1 MDSQPTPI
9 QSLNFNNNNNNNELE
24 NSNLKTKKKPFL
36 SEVDPH
42 LIKRKIQQEKYI
54 WFGVHNELLRN
65 KNIIKLIQKCKDS
78 SIPIER
84 ASIHLE
90 KFKLSFYKNNIYL
103 YYQEDSVIFLKLYL
117 ITKEQFIDILKIYY
131 NCNEKIY
138 NEFNNIFKTLLKIN
152 DKFNLKPFQDQ
163 SYFYDNIL
171 CVGDLDNI
179 NIFSVSTD
187 KKWEI
192 AMPDV
197 DYLKIIYN
205 GLIKSFKPYSE
216 YLIMYYIYLLDGVRN
231 FYTIKQLL
239 DVFNSINNNNNN
251 PENSSA
257 ASSETNMTIG
267 ENINQNKLLGIP
279 NPQLF
284 NLTTNNNNNNNNN
297 NINTIENN
305 NNNNINNNNNNIN
318 NTPPPNIKKINND
331 TVKCSTCNASPFIGT
346 PEKDPLNQYSYIFDL
361 HHLPIFDEITGEFF
375 WSNNEANWKVAR
387 DSIIKSEEA
396 NNGKSM
402 SIFHGSL
409 VSLSQS
415 FTVKKDDNK
424 DDENIDNNEGTFIE
438 ELNNLLKEIN

>member
-216 YLIMYYIYLLDGVRN
+216 YLIMYYIYSLYGL
-231 FYTIKQLL
+231 
-239 DVFNSINNNNNN
+239 
-251 PENSSA
+251 
-257 ASSETNMTIG
+257 
-267 ENINQNKLLGIP
+267 KLL
-279 NPQLF
+279 
-284 NLTTNNNNNNNNN
+284 
-297 NINTIENN
+297 
-305 NNNNINNNNNNIN
+305 
-318 NTPPPNIKKINND
+318 IK
-331 TVKCSTCNASPFIGT
+331 
-346 PEKDPLNQYSYIFDL
+346 PLYMIF
-361 HHLPIFDEITGEFF
+361 
-375 WSNNEANWKVAR
+375 K
-387 DSIIKSEEA
+387 
-396 NNGKSM
+396 
-402 SIFHGSL
+402 
-409 VSLSQS
+409 
-415 FTVKKDDNK
+415 
-424 DDENIDNNEGTFIE
+424 
-438 ELNNLLKEIN
+438 

>member
-163 SYFYDNIL
+163 DYFYDNIL

-239 DVFNSINNNNNN
+239 DVFNSINSNNNN

-305 NNNNINNNNNNIN
+305 NNNNINNNNIN

-361 HHLPIFDEITGEFF
+361 HHLPIFDETTGEFF
-375 WSNNEANWKVAR
+375 WNNSEVNWKTAR
-387 DSIIKSEEA
+387 DSIIKSEKA
-396 NNGKSM
+396 NSKSM
-402 SIFHGSL
+402 SMFHGSI
-409 VSLSQS
+409 VS
-415 FTVKKDDNK
+415 FTLNNNINNSKKEDDIN
-424 DDENIDNNEGTFIE
+424 DENEINSGTFIE
-438 ELNNLLKEIN
+438 ELNNILKEIN